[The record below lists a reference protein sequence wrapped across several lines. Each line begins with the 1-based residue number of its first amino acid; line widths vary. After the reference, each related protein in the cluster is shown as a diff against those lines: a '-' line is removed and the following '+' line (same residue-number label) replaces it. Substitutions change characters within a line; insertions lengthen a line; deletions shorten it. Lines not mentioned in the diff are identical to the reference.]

1 MNADLILFDLD
12 GTLTDPTSGL
22 CRSYRYAL
30 ERMGI
35 DYGSY
40 ESLKRYIGPSLVS
53 IWKEEYDFTD
63 AQAQHAL
70 DLFREFFE
78 EHGWHDN
85 HLFEG
90 IPETLAALR
99 AAGKRLSL
107 ATSKPLVHA
116 QKILDLFDL
125 TKYFDFVGA
134 SDLVGTRDEKWQV
147 IEYVLEHF
155 PDVPRE
161 RVVIVGD
168 RRFDCEGARRTGIC
182 ALGVL
187 YGCGS
192 REELEAAG
200 FDALC
205 ERVEDIA
212 PILLG
217 KAT

>member
-1 MNADLILFDLD
+1 MLCDLILFDLD

-30 ERMGI
+30 EHMGI
-35 DYGSY
+35 DYGTF
-40 ESLKRYIGPSLVS
+40 ESLTRYIGPSLVPM
-53 IWKEEYDFTD
+53 WMEEYGLSR
-63 AQAQHAL
+63 AQADRAL
-70 DLFREFFE
+70 DYFREFFE

-85 HLFEG
+85 RLFDG
-90 IPETLAALR
+90 IHDVLADLR
-99 AAGKRLSL
+99 RAGKRLSL

-125 TKYFDFVGA
+125 TQYFDFIGA
-134 SDLVGTRDEKWQV
+134 ADLIGTRDEKWQV

-168 RRFDCEGARRTGIC
+168 RRFDCEGARRTGIR

-192 REELEAAG
+192 REEQEAAG

-205 ERVEDIA
+205 ERVEDIV
-212 PILLG
+212 PTLL
-217 KAT
+217 A

>member
-22 CRSYRYAL
+22 CRSYQYAL
-30 ERMGI
+30 GKMGV

-40 ESLKRYIGPSLVS
+40 ESLKRYIGPSLVA
-53 IWKEEYDFTD
+53 IWKEEYGFTD
-63 AQAQHAL
+63 DEAQRAL
-70 DLFREFFE
+70 AFFREFFE

-85 HLFEG
+85 RLFSG
-90 IPETLAALR
+90 IPETLATLR
-99 AAGKRLSL
+99 AAGKRIAL

-125 TKYFDFVGA
+125 TKYFDFLGA
-134 SDLVGTRDEKWQV
+134 SDLDGSRDEKWQV

-161 RVVIVGD
+161 SIVIVGD
-168 RRFDCEGARRTGIC
+168 RLYDCEGARRTGIR

-192 REELEAAG
+192 REELEGAG

-205 ERVEDIA
+205 ERVEDIT

-217 KAT
+217 EAT